1 MHTCITIQL
10 SFWNMKAIG
19 VPQGNYRMN
28 QVVQLVGGGTF
39 RIRKS

>member
-1 MHTCITIQL
+1 MHTCIIIQL
-10 SFWNMKAIG
+10 SFWNMKAIE